1 MHSAHFHMLFQLEL
15 TMNSSNR
22 LYFIIGALAVIAVG
36 LAVYIYRQETEPK
49 GVELNIGRDGIT
61 IQEK

>member
-1 MHSAHFHMLFQLEL
+1 
-15 TMNSSNR
+15 MNNSNR
-22 LYFIIGALAVIAVG
+22 LYLIIGALAVIAVG
-36 LAVYIYRQETEPK
+36 MAVYIYQQETEPK

>member
-1 MHSAHFHMLFQLEL
+1 
-15 TMNSSNR
+15 MNSSNR
-22 LYFIIGALAVIAVG
+22 LYFIIGALAVIVVG
-36 LAVYIYRQETEPK
+36 LAVYIYQKETEPK